1 VDLRPDARLHHD
13 QRGLS
18 QLTTSR
24 LDRREGAAGHFPAP
38 FLDALAARIRAIEPA
53 GAASLVAIDGWG
65 CGGKTALAEGLLDR
79 LEPEMQYISTDEFFA
94 GFGVTDLGPVPH
106 LRWSEIEAALG
117 GLRREGRAV
126 TRAFEWEANRIGPAA
141 PIEGRAWLVEGL
153 FTLRPEL
160 RPLYDLTIWVQGA
173 LETRMDRV
181 VARDGAHMVP
191 FWEREWVPTETAY
204 IRAERPWLT
213 ADIVVA
219 GAGLEIGGLGA
230 SLGACV

>member
-1 VDLRPDARLHHD
+1 MDLRPDARLHRD

-18 QLTTSR
+18 QLTPSR
-24 LDRREGAAGHFPAP
+24 LDRREGAAEHFPAL
-38 FLDALAARIRAIEPA
+38 FLDALATRIRGIEPA

-79 LEPEMQYISTDEFFA
+79 LEPEVQYVSTDEFFA
-94 GFGVTDLGPVPH
+94 GFGVTDPGPVPH
-106 LRWSEIEAALG
+106 LRWTELQAALQ
-117 GLRREGRAV
+117 GLRREGRTEA
-126 TRAFEWEANRIGPAA
+126 RGFDWEGDRILPPARL
-141 PIEGRAWLVEGL
+141 EGGAWLVEGL

-160 RPLYDLTIWVQGA
+160 RAFYDLTIWVQGA

-191 FWEREWVPTETAY
+191 FWEREWTPRERAY
-204 IRAERPWLT
+204 IAAERPWLT

-219 GAGLEIGGLGA
+219 GADLAIGALGA
-230 SLGACV
+230 SLQSSV

>member
-1 VDLRPDARLHHD
+1 VDLRSDARLHHD

-24 LDRREGAAGHFPAP
+24 LDRREGAAELFPAP

-53 GAASLVAIDGWG
+53 GAATLVAIDGWG

-79 LEPEMQYISTDEFFA
+79 LEPAVQYMSTDEFFA
-94 GFGVTDLGPVPH
+94 GFGVTDPGPVRH
-106 LRWSEIEAALG
+106 LRWAELRAALE
-117 GLRREGRAV
+117 GLRREGRA
-126 TRAFEWEANRIGPAA
+126 EARGFDWPGDRVLPPARL
-141 PIEGRAWLVEGL
+141 EGGAWLVEGL
-153 FTLRPEL
+153 FCLRREL
-160 RPLYDLTIWVQGA
+160 RGFYDLTIWVQGA

-204 IRAERPWLT
+204 IRAERPWLS

-219 GAGLEIGGLGA
+219 GAGLEIGALGA
-230 SLGACV
+230 SLKG